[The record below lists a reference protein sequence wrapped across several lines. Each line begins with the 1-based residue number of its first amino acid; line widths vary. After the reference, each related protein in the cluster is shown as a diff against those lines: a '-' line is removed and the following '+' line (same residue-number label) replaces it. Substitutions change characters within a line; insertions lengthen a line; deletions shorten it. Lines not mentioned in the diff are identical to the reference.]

1 MKECFTKD
9 TTVSYCS
16 QSYSHG
22 TKIVMEVHYTDTEGS
37 LTHSPPY
44 EDCMVQEIGYRS
56 TRLKTSLQIEV
67 QLGLGLK
74 GQTNAGLSSLVNPV
88 DPVCHKC

>member
-9 TTVSYCS
+9 TTVSYCP
-16 QSYSHG
+16 QSYSHS
-22 TKIVMEVHYTDTEGS
+22 TKIVMEAHYTEGS

-44 EDCMVQEIGYRS
+44 EDCMVQETGYRS
-56 TRLKTSLQIEV
+56 TRLKTSVQIEV
-67 QLGLGLK
+67 QFGLGLK

-88 DPVCHKC
+88 CHNC